1 MSRPDAGSNWLRRM
15 FITYADEAGTV
26 VIAHWT
32 YLERSPLTHASY
44 SPSLVCGQ
52 NLAILELLSQ
62 AYLS

>member
-1 MSRPDAGSNWLRRM
+1 M

-62 AYLS
+62 AYLD